1 MALDGG
7 SIKKADSRSQLFL
20 SLCSVASGLEKLML
34 TIEPDFFLCQRLLIS
49 THLCGDLFHVPPP
62 LWMTWWDT
70 EVYLQGIT
78 PLELSKL
85 TIYNFSGC
93 EKFQTILKFQ
103 IKIYKQQ
110 IGTQALGCTPVYGLY
125 GDVPLDRVWFLSSL
139 S

>member
-1 MALDGG
+1 
-7 SIKKADSRSQLFL
+7 
-20 SLCSVASGLEKLML
+20 
-34 TIEPDFFLCQRLLIS
+34 
-49 THLCGDLFHVPPP
+49 
-62 LWMTWWDT
+62 MTWWDAV
-70 EVYLQGIT
+70 VYLQGIP

-85 TIYNFSGC
+85 TMYNFSGC

-110 IGTQALGCTPVYGLY
+110 IDTQALGCTPVYGLY